1 MSLLIFHLILYT
13 KNYIIKLFI
22 LFKFTLFAVID
33 YSINTAKI
41 YKLVHHFSNQLFLF
55 EGIFIRFIFECSFR
69 YWKTLPI
76 KRQID

>member
-13 KNYIIKLFI
+13 KNYIIKIKLFI

-55 EGIFIRFIFECSFR
+55 EGIFIRFIR
-69 YWKTLPI
+69 M
-76 KRQID
+76 